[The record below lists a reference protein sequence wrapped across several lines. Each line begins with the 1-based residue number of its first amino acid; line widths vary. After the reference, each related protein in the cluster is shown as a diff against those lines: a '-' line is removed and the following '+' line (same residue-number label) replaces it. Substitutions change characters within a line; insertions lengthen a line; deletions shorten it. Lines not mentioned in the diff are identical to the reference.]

1 MPVTLL
7 NRPIL
12 AFCILLNTVF
22 TFAVLLIWLIS
33 TKPADVRRALA
44 ESEARSRAEVLMNR
58 STIASMELQ
67 WKANKDAIEAL
78 GRQNRELHADIRR
91 LLVTLIEQAE
101 SK

>member
-7 NRPIL
+7 NRPVL

-22 TFAVLLIWLIS
+22 TFAVLIWLIS

-78 GRQNRELHADIRR
+78 GRQNRELDADIRR